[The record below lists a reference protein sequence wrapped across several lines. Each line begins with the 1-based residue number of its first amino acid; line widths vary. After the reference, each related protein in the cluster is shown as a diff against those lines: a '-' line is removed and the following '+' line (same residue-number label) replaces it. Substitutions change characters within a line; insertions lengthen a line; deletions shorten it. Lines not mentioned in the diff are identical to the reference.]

1 MLFGSD
7 DPFFAE
13 IESSARILACV
24 AAASSSTVT
33 EELTVRPR
41 HEILKFNHGVLSLS
55 IMMLST
61 NSVLDM
67 VLCINHQ
74 LPSTLESRR
83 WILN

>member
-13 IESSARILACV
+13 IESSARRLTCV
-24 AAASSSTVT
+24 TASSSSTVT
-33 EELTVRPR
+33 EELRVRPR
-41 HEILKFNHGVLSLS
+41 HEILKFNHVLSLS
-55 IMMLST
+55 IMMLFT

-74 LPSTLESRR
+74 LPKYLRK
-83 WILN
+83 

>member
-13 IESSARILACV
+13 IESSARRLACV

-41 HEILKFNHGVLSLS
+41 HEILKLCYYSLS
-55 IMMLST
+55 TMMLST
-61 NSVLDM
+61 NSAKLF
-67 VLCINHQ
+67 I
-74 LPSTLESRR
+74 
-83 WILN
+83 